1 MGGVKEVL
9 FAHSFFAGEVDDL
22 VGVGQH
28 GTEKG
33 PFGLEVVVREK
44 AFNGDGGGGIP
55 TDTRLKRLGV
65 GDHGVLSLRMEP
77 LGQSR
82 EESCWRIF
90 WAKDG

>member
-1 MGGVKEVL
+1 
-9 FAHSFFAGEVDDL
+9 
-22 VGVGQH
+22 
-28 GTEKG
+28 
-33 PFGLEVVVREK
+33 VVREK